1 MDSGQ
6 LRGTEVYTSLRR
18 LGECETRIRLSVWG
32 RATAKWNLEEFQ
44 EKRS

>member
-6 LRGTEVYTSLRR
+6 LRGTEVYASLR

-32 RATAKWNLEEFQ
+32 RATKKWNLEEFQ